1 MFPMLV
7 KRLIT
12 FQKKLCFYVVKN
24 IFMNLKKIE
33 IACFNLESALIAQKS
48 GADRVELCAEM
59 SVGGATPTIEIIQ
72 QAREQLTIDLY
83 VMIRPRGGN
92 FVYSD
97 SEFEQMKSEIE
108 TIKKLDVSGFVFGI
122 LKEDNTINIEQ
133 NKALVELA
141 KPLLCT
147 FHRAFDEVLDYKQ
160 ALEDVISC
168 GFSTIL
174 TSGTF
179 PNVMEGKE
187 VLKQLVIQANNRI
200 EIMPGGGLRSTN
212 ISALDEMVNA
222 NWYHSSAITDGS
234 ETANP
239 EEIIQLK
246 KKLQS

>member
-1 MFPMLV
+1 M
-7 KRLIT
+7 
-12 FQKKLCFYVVKN
+12 
-24 IFMNLKKIE
+24 KKIE
-33 IACFNLESALIAQKS
+33 IACFNLESALIAQKV
-48 GADRVELCAEM
+48 GADRVELCADM
-59 SVGGATPTIEIIQ
+59 SVGGTTPTIEIIQ
-72 QAREQLTIDLY
+72 QAREHLTIDLY

-92 FVYSD
+92 FVYS
-97 SEFEQMKSEIE
+97 EAELEQMKSEIE
-108 TIKKLDVSGFVFGI
+108 TIKKLDVNGFVFGI
-122 LKEDNTINIEQ
+122 LKDDNTINIEQ
-133 NKALVELA
+133 NKVLVELV
-141 KPLLCT
+141 KPFSCT
-147 FHRAFDEVLDYKQ
+147 FHRAFDEVLNVEK

-187 VLKQLVIQANNRI
+187 VLKQLVIQAKNRI

-212 ISALDEMVNA
+212 ISELNEMVKA

-246 KKLQS
+246 KKLLS

>member
-1 MFPMLV
+1 ML
-7 KRLIT
+7 
-12 FQKKLCFYVVKN
+12 QN
-24 IFMNLKKIE
+24 KKIE
-33 IACFNLESALIAQKS
+33 IACFNFESALIAQKA
-48 GADRVELCAEM
+48 GADRLELCADI
-59 SVGGATPTIEIIQ
+59 SVGGTTPTIEMIQ
-72 QAREQLTIDLY
+72 QARKNLSIDLY
-83 VMIRPRGGN
+83 VIIRPRGGN
-92 FVYSD
+92 FVYSEA
-97 SEFEQMKSEIE
+97 EFEQMKSEIV
-108 TIKKLDVSGFVFGI
+108 TIKKLGVNGFVFGI

-133 NKALVELA
+133 NKALVDLA
-141 KPLLCT
+141 KPFPCT
-147 FHRAFDEVLDYKQ
+147 FHRAFDKVSNYEK

-212 ISALDEMVNA
+212 ISELNEMVKA

-246 KKLQS
+246 KKLLS

>member
-1 MFPMLV
+1 MS
-7 KRLIT
+7 
-12 FQKKLCFYVVKN
+12 QN
-24 IFMNLKKIE
+24 KKIE
-33 IACFNLESALIAQKS
+33 IACFNLQSALIAQKA
-48 GADRVELCAEM
+48 GADRVELCADM
-59 SVGGATPTIEIIQ
+59 TFGGTTPLIETIQ
-72 QAREQLTIDLY
+72 QAREHLTIDIN
-83 VMIRPRGGN
+83 VMIRSRGGN

-108 TIKKLDVSGFVFGI
+108 TIKKLGVNGFVFGI
-122 LKEDNTINIEQ
+122 LKEDNTINIQQ

-141 KPLLCT
+141 KPLPCT
-147 FHRAFDEVLDYKQ
+147 FHRAFDQVSNYEK
-160 ALEDVISC
+160 ALEEVISC

-212 ISALDEMVNA
+212 ISELDEMVNA
-222 NWYHSSAITDGS
+222 NWYHSSTITDGS
-234 ETANP
+234 ETANQ
-239 EEIIQLK
+239 EEIIKLK